1 MLVIPT
7 QIKYIALKIDYSPE
21 FFIKIGEYLDKK
33 YYEIKKDNMRYR
45 EILYLKYE
53 DNKTREMKNGDYLLF
68 AEDNYDIWAYVEQE
82 VFNKTY
88 LILKEEEK

>member
-7 QIKYIALKIDYSPE
+7 QIKYVALKIDYSPE
-21 FFIKIGEYLDKK
+21 FFIKIGEFLDKK
-33 YYEIKKDNMRYR
+33 YYEIKKDNIRYR

-53 DNKTREMKNGDYLLF
+53 NNETREMKNGDYLLF
-68 AEDNYDIWAYVEQE
+68 AEDNHAIWAYVEKE
-82 VFNKTY
+82 VFDKTY

>member
-7 QIKYIALKIDYSPE
+7 QIKYVALKIDYSPE

-33 YYEIKKDNMRYR
+33 YYEIKKDSVRYKD
-45 EILYLKYE
+45 IIYLKCE

-68 AEDNYDIWAYVEQE
+68 AEDNHAIWAYVEQE
-82 VFNKTY
+82 VFNETY